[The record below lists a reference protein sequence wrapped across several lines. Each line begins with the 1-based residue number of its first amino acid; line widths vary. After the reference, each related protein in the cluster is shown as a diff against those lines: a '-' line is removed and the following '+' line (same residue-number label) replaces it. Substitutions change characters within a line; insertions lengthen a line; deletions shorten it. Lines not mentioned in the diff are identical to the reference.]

1 MILTTDTNGHMLAF
15 SRLEQMLLTG
25 GAAARLLLAAG
36 LGCAIGID
44 REYHHRPSGL
54 RTNVLICF
62 GSAMFTFLSAII
74 AGDGGNRA
82 QIASNIVQGIGFLG
96 AGLILH
102 NRDRVSG
109 LTSAASVWAVAS
121 IGMACG
127 AGLYFPAI
135 FATIVVLVV
144 LELVRVLEYRGN
156 LKLYSSTYEVRGFD
170 VEKLTVAILHVM
182 DRENRHMDALEND
195 PVGELQ
201 RLSFSISATHRLHR
215 RLLNELKAAP
225 GIDDVRAFRDPEDE

>member
-1 MILTTDTNGHMLAF
+1 VILTTDTNGHMLAF

>member
-1 MILTTDTNGHMLAF
+1 
-15 SRLEQMLLTG
+15 
-25 GAAARLLLAAG
+25 
-36 LGCAIGID
+36 
-44 REYHHRPSGL
+44 
-54 RTNVLICF
+54 
-62 GSAMFTFLSAII
+62 
-74 AGDGGNRA
+74 
-82 QIASNIVQGIGFLG
+82 
-96 AGLILH
+96 
-102 NRDRVSG
+102 
-109 LTSAASVWAVAS
+109 
-121 IGMACG
+121 MACG